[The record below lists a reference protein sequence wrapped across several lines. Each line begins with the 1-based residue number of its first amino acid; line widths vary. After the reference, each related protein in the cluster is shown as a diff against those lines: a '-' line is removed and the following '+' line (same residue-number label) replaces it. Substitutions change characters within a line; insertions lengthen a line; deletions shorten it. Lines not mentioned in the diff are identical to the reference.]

1 MADVNEIETGSNAVS
16 RQHYTFEDILY
27 HFICSTRYPENMK
40 DKGEKANFTR
50 AAKGF
55 AVNDG
60 KLKFVKTSKDG
71 SQRENDFI

>member
-1 MADVNEIETGSNAVS
+1 
-16 RQHYTFEDILY
+16 
-27 HFICSTRYPENMK
+27 MK